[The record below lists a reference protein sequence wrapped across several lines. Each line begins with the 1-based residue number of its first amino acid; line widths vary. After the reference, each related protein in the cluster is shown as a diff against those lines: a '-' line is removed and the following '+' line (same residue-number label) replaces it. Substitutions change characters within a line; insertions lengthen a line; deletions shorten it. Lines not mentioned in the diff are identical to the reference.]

1 MEVRQMTQKAR
12 ANMIISLAIIIAL
25 SYVIYIMLES
35 SMSCIDVKG
44 CLKSWC
50 NIDWLPGNLK
60 DAIKS
65 NENC

>member
-12 ANMIISLAIIIAL
+12 ANMIISFAMIIAL

-50 NIDWLPGNLK
+50 SMDWLPDNLQET
-60 DAIKS
+60 INS
-65 NENC
+65 NKNC